1 MSRKNEKGF
10 ALVLSLVLLMV
21 MSLMGGSLVVISSSD
36 HRGNNSSDQYQQA
49 FYVAETALLEG
60 EKDLT
65 SAFLGGSTLTVD
77 GKSLTT
83 GTAGQPPAN
92 NTIPTFTACYKSFKN
107 ITSFGTD
114 LVDDADNTMAV
125 VKHIQGKKF
134 IDIIKPVLEEIDK
147 SDLFSSDAED
157 AIDEHEREV
166 EYLEKFTYEFFMVNL
181 GSAEYKAFGSSI
193 QKTSVDTV
201 SNGTAFK
208 IYACGIY
215 DKDKV
220 IIPLESVIVLPA

>member
-10 ALVLSLVLLMV
+10 TLVLSLVLLMV
-21 MSLMGGSLVVISSSD
+21 MSLMGGTLVVISSGD

-65 SAFLGGSTLTVD
+65 SSFLGGWTLNSDD
-77 GKSLTT
+77 GVTLEE
-83 GTAGQPPAN
+83 GVAGSPPAN
-92 NTIPTFTACYKSFKN
+92 ALHADNDTPCYKSFKN
-107 ITSFGTD
+107 ITAHGTAAKD
-114 LVDDADNTMAV
+114 GLFV
-125 VKHIQGKKF
+125 VKHVKGKKF
-134 IDIIKPVLEEIDK
+134 INIIKPILEEIKTTDVGVYGSAK
-147 SDLFSSDAED
+147 EYA
-157 AIDEHEREV
+157 REV
-166 EYLEKFTYEFFMVNL
+166 EYLEDFTYEFFMVNL
-181 GSAEYKAFGSSI
+181 GRAEYKAFGSSI

-201 SNGTAFK
+201 SNGTAYK

-215 DKDKV
+215 DKDEV